1 MSKKIF
7 AALMVT
13 GIIAIA
19 VAQPGFAQDSVTYE
33 NPLAYIGE
41 DNNLYITDASGG
53 VGTAVTNDAIYE
65 PNVGNYIF
73 YRTSSWSPDGQT
85 LIFGE
90 SESATLYML
99 KSGEAAAMLNVEA
112 DDVHTA
118 WSPDGT
124 QIAYFGFLE
133 EPGVLVVPADGGES
147 SFRAGGLEFSIGEGP
162 LAEPAIALLARERGD
177 NPLRSSRYLAWL
189 PNGIFYGLMYSNTCF
204 GSAIAQAD
212 GTLLCT
218 DWWGLPP
225 FAVSPDGSRIIGISL
240 DFVRPIELTFT
251 ANQANPSDIPAELI
265 LPVDAIP
272 LAWSG
277 DGLYYWTSSDTTR
290 VESEWRI
297 MDGYFEYSE
306 STLTLWLAKLD
317 GSPDTKIYETRGY
330 GIGRVALPPSDE
342 LPLVVSI
349 VTSDVPAAEAFNN
362 GASAEEVEALRSHV
376 EMVALQA
383 GVENSV
389 PLWTLRGGQ
398 PLYGHGSFTVV
409 LPTE

>member
-1 MSKKIF
+1 MSKKIV
-7 AALMVT
+7 AVLMVA
-13 GIIAIA
+13 GIMAIA
-19 VAQPGFAQDSVTYE
+19 VAQPGFAQDSVSYE

-53 VGTAVTNDAIYE
+53 IGTAITDDAIYE
-65 PNVGNYIF
+65 PLVGNYIF

-90 SESATLYML
+90 SESSTLYSL
-99 KSGEAAAMLNVEA
+99 KSGEPVTPLNVTAE
-112 DDVHTA
+112 DVHTA

-124 QIAYFGFLE
+124 QIAFFGFYE
-133 EPGVLVVPADGGES
+133 NPGVFTIALEGGEPTLW
-147 SFRAGGLEFSIGEGP
+147 AEGLEYAIGEGP
-162 LAEPAIALLARERGD
+162 LDEPAVALLAREQGE

-189 PNGIFYGLMYSNTCF
+189 ADGIFYGSMGSSACY
-204 GSAIAQAD
+204 GSAIVQAD

-218 DWWGLPP
+218 DWWVLPP
-225 FAVSPDGSRIIGISL
+225 FAISPVSGRIIGHSF
-240 DFVRPIELTFT
+240 DFARLIELTFT
-251 ANQANPSDIPAELI
+251 PNEANPSENPAELPI
-265 LPVDAIP
+265 PADAVP
-272 LAWSG
+272 LAWSA
-277 DGLYYWTSSDTTR
+277 DGTALYYWTSTDTVR
-290 VESEWRI
+290 VQSEWQV
-297 MDGYFEYSE
+297 DYFEYSE
-306 STLTLWLAKLD
+306 STLTLWLTKLD

-330 GIGRVALPPSDE
+330 GIGRVALPPSDD

-383 GVENSV
+383 GVENSA
-389 PLWTLRGGQ
+389 PMWTLRGGQ

>member
-1 MSKKIF
+1 MSKKILVV
-7 AALMVT
+7 LMVI
-13 GIIAIA
+13 GISIIAA
-19 VAQPGFAQDSVTYE
+19 AQPGFAQDSVTYE
-33 NPLAYIGE
+33 NPLVYIGE
-41 DNNLYITDASGG
+41 DNNLYITNASGG
-53 VGTAVTNDAIYE
+53 VGTAITNDAIYD
-65 PNVGNYIF
+65 PNIGNYIF

-112 DDVHTA
+112 EDVHTA

-124 QIAYFGFLE
+124 QMAYFGFLDE
-133 EPGVLVVPADGGES
+133 QPGVLVVPAEGGEPT
-147 SFRAGGLEFSIGEGP
+147 FWAGGLEFSIGEGP
-162 LAEPAIALLARERGD
+162 LSEPAVALLARERGD

-189 PNGIFYGLMYSNTCF
+189 PNGIFYGSMGSRDCY
-204 GSAIAQAD
+204 GSAIVQAD

-218 DWWGLPP
+218 DWWVLPP
-225 FAVSPDGSRIIGISL
+225 FAISPDGSRIIGISL

-251 ANQANPSDIPAELI
+251 ANQSNPSDIPAELI

-272 LAWSG
+272 LAWSA
-277 DGLYYWTSSDTTR
+277 DGLYYWTSSDTIR
-290 VESEWRI
+290 VESEWQV
-297 MDGYFEYSE
+297 DYFEYSE

-349 VTSDVPAAEAFNN
+349 VTSDVAAAEAFNN
-362 GASAEEVEALRSHV
+362 GASKEEADAMRSHTA
-376 EMVALQA
+376 MVALQA
-383 GVENSV
+383 GVENSA

-398 PLYGHGSFTVV
+398 PLYGRGSFTVV
-409 LPTE
+409 PSAE

>member
-1 MSKKIF
+1 MSKKIV
-7 AALMVT
+7 AVLMVT
-13 GIIAIA
+13 GIITIA

-41 DNNLYITDASGG
+41 DNNVYITDASGG

-85 LIFGE
+85 LIFGD

-112 DDVHTA
+112 EDVHTA

-124 QIAYFGFLE
+124 QMAYFGFLD
-133 EPGVLVVPADGGES
+133 EPGVLVVPAEGGEPT
-147 SFRAGGLEFSIGEGP
+147 FWAGGLEFSIGEGP
-162 LAEPAIALLARERGD
+162 LAEPAIALLAREQGE

-189 PNGIFYGLMYSNTCF
+189 PNGIFYGSMGSRNCY
-204 GSAIAQAD
+204 GSAIIQAD

-225 FAVSPDGSRIIGISL
+225 FAISPVNGRIIGRSFDL
-240 DFVRPIELTFT
+240 ERLIELTFT
-251 ANQANPSDIPAELI
+251 PNESNPSENPAELPI
-265 LPVDAIP
+265 PADAIP
-272 LAWSG
+272 LAWSEA
-277 DGLYYWTSSDTTR
+277 GLYYWTQTDTVR
-290 VESEWRI
+290 VESEWRLI
-297 MDGYFEYSE
+297 DGYFEYTE

-330 GIGRVALPPSDE
+330 GIGRVALPPNDE

-362 GASAEEVEALRSHV
+362 GVSKEEADAMRSHV

-398 PLYGHGSFTVV
+398 PLYGRGSFTVV

>member
-1 MSKKIF
+1 MSKKIV
-7 AALMVT
+7 AALMVV

-19 VAQPGFAQDSVTYE
+19 IAQPGFAQDSVTYE
-33 NPLAYIGE
+33 NPLSYIGE

-53 VGTAVTNDAIYE
+53 VGTAITNDAVFD

-73 YRTSSWSPDGQT
+73 YQTSSWSPDGQT
-85 LIFGE
+85 LVFGE

-99 KSGEAAAMLNVEA
+99 KSGEVAVMFDVEA
-112 DDVHTA
+112 EDIHTA

-133 EPGVLVVPADGGES
+133 EPGVLTVGVEGGEPT
-147 SFRAGGLEFSIGEGP
+147 FWAGGLEFSIGEGP
-162 LAEPAIALLARERGD
+162 LAESAIALLAREQGS
-177 NPLRSSRYLAWL
+177 NPLRSNRYLAWL
-189 PNGIFYGLMYSNTCF
+189 PNGIFYGSMYSNGCYAA
-204 GSAIAQAD
+204 AIAQAD
-212 GTLLCT
+212 GILLCT

-225 FAVSPDGSRIIGISL
+225 FAVSPDGSRIIGTSL

-251 ANQANPSDIPAELI
+251 ANQSYPSDIPAELI

-272 LAWSG
+272 LAWSEA
-277 DGLYYWTSSDTTR
+277 GLYYWTSSDTTR

-297 MDGYFEYSE
+297 MDGYFEFSE

-317 GSPDTKIYETRGY
+317 GSLDTRIYETRGY
-330 GIGRVALPPSDE
+330 GIGRVALPPSE
-342 LPLVVSI
+342 GLPLVVSI

-383 GVENSV
+383 GVENTTPV
-389 PLWTLRGGQ
+389 WTLRGGQ
-398 PLYGHGSFTVV
+398 PLYGRGSFTVV
-409 LPTE
+409 TSAE